1 MLIPLRL
8 ILQLNGMKR
17 FFPFIACVLAFVS
30 CAKLEIGNPR
40 PAREE
45 IDFTTSVEAKTK
57 ADLTT
62 MNLANDGWGA
72 FAYYTKKADYTKP
85 SAAEGIIFNNRKV
98 TGEWESTDYVW
109 DYSIDASHKKEY
121 WPMDTEEKVTFFAYA
136 PYSADANVISVDSDN
151 GPQVTYTASADLS
164 QQKDLLWGTSTAG
177 LPHRNVNMGSY
188 ADSKVDMHF
197 RHAPAKMHF
206 TINSAAQAEET
217 GQWNEK
223 SSNTSPPELV
233 GNISYGSRQ
242 GNGSYNGNALGYA
255 TRTVRITTTRT
266 FERPVTE
273 KKILL
278 SGVEMENFLKNGVLH
293 LDNPEAFIPYWTST
307 GNEYLSY
314 SFGISQ
320 MTTSI
325 IRPQSDDDLKTG
337 WGTVYEGVD
346 NAQKQLLPGPN
357 NNFYL
362 VPKEADTPGAES
374 KNIKITVSYHNIGLS
389 TTQRYT
395 KTTTV
400 TKNQRVLFY
409 RTGTTYYYKQSGSN
423 NYTTS
428 SSTADWEDTSSSS
441 TESESAISNVSVDL
455 NFSEDN
461 GGSGWRAE
469 GSINT
474 DIIGGRNYTI
484 NLYLD
489 GRELNLTVIPQPWD
503 LQETVYD
510 YNSFVNPVIQSLTY
524 DANFVY
530 RVENDNVYINNRMGK
545 FYFKLGSGMYLYW
558 QASLIGDDAFAF
570 TDENG
575 EYLKNDDGSFK
586 TTVRGNIGDE
596 MNYIYVKAI
605 NTSSQVTSK
614 AKLRIYLFNSENR
627 AVVALPKDN
636 WLFVSATYIEQD
648 EMKRVQEWSVV
659 QAAN

>member
-1 MLIPLRL
+1 M
-8 ILQLNGMKR
+8 
-17 FFPFIACVLAFVS
+17 AFAS
-30 CAKLEIGNPR
+30 CAKVEFGNPR
-40 PAREE
+40 ATRDE
-45 IDFTTSVEAKTK
+45 ISFSTTLNQETK
-57 ADLTT
+57 GDATLVDLTSDG
-62 MNLANDGWGA
+62 NGWGVY
-72 FAYYTKKADYTKP
+72 AYYTQKNNYASP
-85 SAAEGIIFNNRKV
+85 GAAAGIIFNNRQV
-98 TGEWESTDYVW
+98 RWDDGNNVW
-109 DYSIDASHKKEY
+109 DYSLDANHKKEY
-121 WPMDTEEKVTFFAYA
+121 WPMDPEENVSFFAYG
-136 PYSADANVISVDSDN
+136 PWADYHGAASVDPDE
-151 GPQVTYTASADLS
+151 GPQVTYTASTDLS
-164 QQKDLLWGTSTAG
+164 NQKDLLWGTSTSG
-177 LPHRNVNMGSY
+177 LPHRNVHMDDY

-217 GQWNEK
+217 GTWIEVIP
-223 SSNTSPPELV
+223 SPIPPTETP
-233 GNISYGSRQ
+233 GAITYGTQRQ
-242 GNGSYNGNALGYA
+242 GRENINGGNRDLYYA
-255 TRTVRITTTRT
+255 TRTLTITTTRT

-307 GNEYLSY
+307 GNEYLNY

-428 SSTADWEDTSSSS
+428 SSTAAWEDTSSSS

-503 LQETVYD
+503 LQETVFD

-524 DANFVY
+524 DSDFVY
-530 RVENDNVYINNRMGK
+530 QVINDNVYINNRMGK

-575 EYLKNDDGSFK
+575 EYLRNEDGSFK
-586 TTVRGNIGDE
+586 TAIRGNIGDD

-605 NTSSQVTSK
+605 NTAAQVTSK

-636 WLFVSATYIEQD
+636 WLFVSSTYIDQD
-648 EMKRVQEWSVV
+648 EIKRVQEWSVV
-659 QAAN
+659 QSAN